1 MLLLNLASIYLKCG
15 VLLRKSDSLL
25 KEFEFFKNKFQFIQS
40 PLTINYK
47 TRIFLLF
54 RINYYKIENFRESE
68 DFKFLKD
75 KLHII
80 KNSTFDGKEVLESQ
94 LNNHKDSLTI
104 LPEPRNKNNNIPI
117 CYYCGYLT
125 GKKEVL
131 IYELFQKKCLKCGE
145 LDKLSILGI
154 DYVTENIPDAF
165 FNVPKESIGNLIKV
179 GNGLDQVT
187 KKIKVELKNKLYPYV
202 LSNALEGAPLYRVD
216 SRDSFTKLGG
226 NSFDATTL
234 WSLLT
239 LSCDYKDPDEA
250 INDAIQGNNSLI
262 DLSVG
267 DIYGGNYYEFGL
279 DSDLIASSFG
289 KLDRTETDQVNKKDI
304 ARSLVTLYSVVASQ
318 TTAMI
323 SEYEGINKVLLLG
336 NPYTSLKLMQMLQ
349 MCTEN
354 FSMKKVDTIFSDY
367 TDYFEIIGMLV
378 ELDQK
383 GILEI
388 ENDEEY
394 DEVI

>member
-1 MLLLNLASIYLKCG
+1 M
-15 VLLRKSDSLL
+15 
-25 KEFEFFKNKFQFIQS
+25 
-40 PLTINYK
+40 
-47 TRIFLLF
+47 
-54 RINYYKIENFRESE
+54 
-68 DFKFLKD
+68 
-75 KLHII
+75 
-80 KNSTFDGKEVLESQ
+80 
-94 LNNHKDSLTI
+94 
-104 LPEPRNKNNNIPI
+104 
-117 CYYCGYLT
+117 
-125 GKKEVL
+125 
-131 IYELFQKKCLKCGE
+131 
-145 LDKLSILGI
+145 
-154 DYVTENIPDAF
+154 
-165 FNVPKESIGNLIKV
+165 
-179 GNGLDQVT
+179 
-187 KKIKVELKNKLYPYV
+187 
-202 LSNALEGAPLYRVD
+202 
-216 SRDSFTKLGG
+216 
-226 NSFDATTL
+226 
-234 WSLLT
+234 
-239 LSCDYKDPDEA
+239 
-250 INDAIQGNNSLI
+250 
-262 DLSVG
+262 G